1 MFENIWITIPLI
13 FIIKKIILPNSFIK
27 DRLEFFANSI
37 TKNYIKQKPPI
48 LNSSPLEEKGATDIE
63 KLKKEEKIESLEQIS
78 LKKEKQNKENT
89 YKTYAENFKK
99 EKIEKVKIIKKPS
112 KLSLAISKFF
122 SENLLAK
129 LG

>member
-13 FIIKKIILPNSFIK
+13 FIIKKTILPNSFIK

-37 TKNYIKQKPPI
+37 AKNYIDT
-48 LNSSPLEEKGATDIE
+48 GTF
-63 KLKKEEKIESLEQIS
+63 KKEKIEEIKKADTTELKEELIESLEQIS
-78 LKKEKQNKENT
+78 LEEEKQNKENT
-89 YKTYAENFKK
+89 YKTYAENIKE
-99 EKIEKVKIIKKPS
+99 EKIEKVKEEIIEKPS